1 MLVAY
6 RLAGLSA
13 LEAYYAGVSALP
25 QSGVEEQQERRQD
38 DIRSGRRDAA
48 DGARPAAQDETLEF
62 GLLEA
67 LAQIVCGHYRN
78 NFDFCVEMV
87 KKRFARHNEP

>member
-1 MLVAY
+1 MPTTTPKRNRASKSSDAKIA
-6 RLAGLSA
+6 RSD
-13 LEAYYAGVSALP
+13 
-25 QSGVEEQQERRQD
+25 RR
-38 DIRSGRRDAA
+38 GAA

-78 NFDFCVEMV
+78 NFDFCVEVV
-87 KKRFARHNEP
+87 KERLTRRDEP

>member
-1 MLVAY
+1 MRCSPLVNWPVY
-6 RLAGLSA
+6 PRLAHYVGDNA
-13 LEAYYAGVSALP
+13 QA
-25 QSGVEEQQERRQD
+25 QSGVEERRRQD
-38 DIRSGRRDAA
+38 DARSDRRGAA

-87 KKRFARHNEP
+87 KERLARHDEP

>member
-1 MLVAY
+1 MESVT
-6 RLAGLSA
+6 AGWE
-13 LEAYYAGVSALP
+13 EA
-25 QSGVEEQQERRQD
+25 R
-38 DIRSGRRDAA
+38 
-48 DGARPAAQDETLEF
+48 LEF

-87 KKRFARHNEP
+87 KERLARHDES